1 MCVVITDEYFRF
13 AFAGFF
19 LGVYYTC
26 TMCATRI
33 IVKFTKRNNVKQ
45 VKDSRNRRKEAAQ
58 MFETLFT
65 SSTKYF
71 SKVSLGAILAK
82 FLRDEKSAFMSCG
95 YVSNAIS
102 FDTPEMEREKVVE
115 KVLILLFQV

>member
-1 MCVVITDEYFRF
+1 
-13 AFAGFF
+13 
-19 LGVYYTC
+19 
-26 TMCATRI
+26 
-33 IVKFTKRNNVKQ
+33 
-45 VKDSRNRRKEAAQ
+45 
-58 MFETLFT
+58 MFKTLFT